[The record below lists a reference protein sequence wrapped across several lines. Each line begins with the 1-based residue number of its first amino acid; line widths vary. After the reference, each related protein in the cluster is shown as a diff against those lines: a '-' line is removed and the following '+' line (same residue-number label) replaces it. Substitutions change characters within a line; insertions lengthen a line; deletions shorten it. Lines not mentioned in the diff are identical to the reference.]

1 MGNTQNKDGEKK
13 SLSKIIDFVATNYI
27 LTQNFQD
34 MKKLSDM
41 KYCNNLV
48 ILTSKVIEN
57 KLSDIEVEFL
67 AQRLKQNEEVNEMA
81 KEKIKYMDKNQLP
94 NLDVKNQ
101 TQKRRM
107 CIGIAKFYVKIA
119 HIYSAIVTTIKPDY
133 TYTVPVQGQGQGQG
147 QAQVQA
153 SSDDEDVGE
162 MQSMLPSEV
171 SLEQKQTIPSGAKVN
186 VKVNNI
192 CSQRLN
198 ALINGQDMSG
208 ENVIVK
214 PNFCKMNLDISAN
227 KSRSLVSEPGI
238 PELSKL
244 YYDKYD
250 FDKGGFT
257 GMTDKMRTGVYLED
271 VRKFYKAFTG
281 ESSVPSEIKT
291 FSDIPLRSF
300 HKSKGCKQGGPYLNE
315 YKGTLKD
322 RLFKDYAEHIKKMM
336 ETTEDN
342 QNKLLSQIDKLF
354 VFNVNPITNA
364 REVTIVPNLTDI
376 DLQKIVEETRN
387 IIIDLYIKCETD
399 FLTGLEIFEAIVEK
413 QIMDTSQVQ
422 MQELQ
427 KIVDRKL
434 ANSDLLEPPTEK
446 KELVLSALP
455 KAPASMASASMA
467 PASMAPASMAP
478 AKEDN
483 SSIFSKIVNPISSF
497 VSPIK
502 NTFVSEPVTS
512 SESEPVIVSENVTAS
527 DHLIV
532 PVTTP
537 IIASDNVI
545 KPVTVVEP
553 LTAPVSVSVPAP
565 EMPIVKT

>member
-67 AQRLKQNEEVNEMA
+67 AQRLKQNEEVNEMT

-133 TYTVPVQGQGQGQG
+133 TYTAPVQASSGPQGQGQE
-147 QAQVQA
+147 
-153 SSDDEDVGE
+153 SSDGEDVGE
-162 MQSMLPSEV
+162 MQSILPSEV

-208 ENVIVK
+208 ENVVVK

-271 VRKFYKAFTG
+271 VKKFYKAFTG

-300 HKSKGCKQGGPYLNE
+300 HKGKGCKQGGPYLNE

-322 RLFKDYAEHIKKMM
+322 RLFKDYADHIKKMM

-434 ANSDLLEPPTEK
+434 ANSDLLEAPTEK
-446 KELVLSALP
+446 KELVLSAPP
-455 KAPASMASASMA
+455 K
-467 PASMAPASMAP
+467 AP

-497 VSPIK
+497 ISPA
-502 NTFVSEPVTS
+502 TASAPVTAT
-512 SESEPVIVSENVTAS
+512 EP
-527 DHLIV
+527 LLV

-537 IIASDNVI
+537 IIASENVI

-553 LTAPVSVSVPAP
+553 LTAPASETVPAP
-565 EMPIVKT
+565 EMPIVKTEPITSTSEPITSEPITSEPITSEPITSASDSLQITKL

>member
-1 MGNTQNKDGEKK
+1 MGNTQNKEGDKQ
-13 SLSKIIDFVATNYI
+13 SLVKIIDFVATNYI

-48 ILTSKVIEN
+48 ILTSKVINN
-57 KLSDIEVEFL
+57 KLSDIEIEFL
-67 AQRLKQNEEVNEMA
+67 AQRLKQNEEINEMTTESV
-81 KEKIKYMDKNQLP
+81 KFMDKNQLGS
-94 NLDVKNQ
+94 LDVKNQ

-119 HIYSAIVTTIKPDY
+119 HIYAAIVTTIKPDY
-133 TYTVPVQGQGQGQG
+133 TYTEQG
-147 QAQVQA
+147 QANSGPQGQANSVVQA
-153 SSDDEDVGE
+153 NSGVQLANETVI
-162 MQSMLPSEV
+162 PFTKEV
-171 SLEQKQTIPSGAKVN
+171 SLEQKQTIPASAKMN

-198 ALINGQDMSG
+198 ALLNGQNMSG
-208 ENVIVK
+208 ETIVVK

-227 KSRSLVSEPGI
+227 KSRSLSSEPGI

-271 VRKFYKAFTG
+271 VRKFYKVFTG
-281 ESSVPSEIKT
+281 ESSVPSNIQT

-300 HKSKGCKQGGPYLNE
+300 HTSKGCKPGGPYLND
-315 YKGTLKD
+315 YKGTIKD
-322 RLFKDYAEHIKKMM
+322 RLFKDYADHINKMM
-336 ETTEDN
+336 ETTESN

-364 REVTIVPNLTDI
+364 REVTIMPNLTDI
-376 DLQKIVEETRN
+376 DLQKIVEDTRQ

-427 KIVDRKL
+427 KIVDAKL
-434 ANSDLLEPPTEK
+434 ANSDLLEAATEK
-446 KELVLSALP
+446 KEPAVAVAAPAPSALDKP
-455 KAPASMASASMA
+455 APA
-467 PASMAPASMAP
+467 
-478 AKEDN
+478 N
-483 SSIFSKIVNPISSF
+483 NTSIFSNIVDPISNF
-497 VSPIK
+497 IDPKK
-502 NTFVSEPVTS
+502 NTFIS
-512 SESEPVIVSENVTAS
+512 
-527 DHLIV
+527 
-532 PVTTP
+532 
-537 IIASDNVI
+537 
-545 KPVTVVEP
+545 
-553 LTAPVSVSVPAP
+553 AP
-565 EMPIVKT
+565 EPAALPAAAAALPAAAAAAALPAAAAALPAAALPAAALPAAALPAAPSL